1 MRYMTKI
8 GVVFAVSGCLFG
20 LSTISVS
27 ASENVSNNDVLLEES
42 FVTEGQPVIFE
53 DATSIEEVVSQID
66 NFYENTSNMPSS
78 ELGITP
84 MAAAGTKWG
93 NGTVVNAGGGSQL
106 VTSYFWVKGSNMSG
120 SNVVG
125 RAQKKAVTDKY
136 GSVKSSTS
144 YKMKTTQKVNMSPQ
158 TQGYVTVS
166 ATAWVYARD

>member
-1 MRYMTKI
+1 MKYMTKI

-20 LSTISVS
+20 LNTISVS
-27 ASENVSNNDVLLEES
+27 ESETVSNNDVLLEES

-53 DATSIEEVVSQID
+53 DATSIEDVVSQID

-125 RAQKKAVTDKY
+125 RAKKKQLLTNMAVL
-136 GSVKSSTS
+136 
-144 YKMKTTQKVNMSPQ
+144 KV
-158 TQGYVTVS
+158 VLLIK
-166 ATAWVYARD
+166 